1 MFILPAEIKLP
12 VVYTAGCVVV
22 RSEKLCCSGSW
33 VFSALEVFTIAVPL
47 QRPYSEFWP
56 WLVSLLYIWICC
68 NFCCMLTH
76 WWEKVS
82 LARQI
87 YLELFHE
94 LFFFPLFWQ
103 PEFLGYKR
111 TADKFLISVV
121 RINFLEA
128 VGGKKKEDYLICPY
142 FWSRNKGV
150 RKQYLKPKMN

>member
-22 RSEKLCCSGSW
+22 HSEKLCCSGSW
-33 VFSALEVFTIAVPL
+33 VFSALEVFTIAIPL
-47 QRPYSEFWP
+47 QRPYSEFWS